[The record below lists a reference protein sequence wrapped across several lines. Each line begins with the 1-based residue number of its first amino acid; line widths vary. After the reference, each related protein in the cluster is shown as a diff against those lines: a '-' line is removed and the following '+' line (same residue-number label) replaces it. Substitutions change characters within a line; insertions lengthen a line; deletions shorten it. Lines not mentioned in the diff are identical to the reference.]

1 MCSNFCQA
9 DALQRLDRVYLVNPV
24 KAKQVEAIII
34 SQAQQGQVGPKSI
47 TDDQI
52 KKMLE
57 AVTGTAGAGQSV
69 VVGGME

>member
-1 MCSNFCQA
+1 M
-9 DALQRLDRVYLVNPV
+9 

-57 AVTGTAGAGQSV
+57 AVTGTAGAGQNV
-69 VVGGME
+69 VVGGMEQCTGTGVVVLNKRVEVLENV